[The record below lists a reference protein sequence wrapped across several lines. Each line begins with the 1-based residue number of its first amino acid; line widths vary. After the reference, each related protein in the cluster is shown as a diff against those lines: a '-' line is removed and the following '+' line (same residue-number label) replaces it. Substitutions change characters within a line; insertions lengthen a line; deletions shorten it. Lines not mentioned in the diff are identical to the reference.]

1 MGGRAPV
8 TRVVLQFPGWRVTM
22 NNLHRHKNHQQDAQ
36 HDCDRL
42 AELGTRSF
50 HVLLCYRV
58 PITRARQPGRNLCLI
73 WAWLRPWNDVPPC
86 GMIKAPYRWDRSR
99 ERREREAAQVASF
112 GAYGERH
119 AGKPADWN
127 GRNGQAAKLQDLRPA
142 IGHE

>member
-50 HVLLCYRV
+50 HLLFMLSSSYYPCKAAW
-58 PITRARQPGRNLCLI
+58 PQPLPDLGL
-73 WAWLRPWNDVPPC
+73 A
-86 GMIKAPYRWDRSR
+86 
-99 ERREREAAQVASF
+99 EAL
-112 GAYGERH
+112 GIE
-119 AGKPADWN
+119 
-127 GRNGQAAKLQDLRPA
+127 
-142 IGHE
+142 